1 MTQPPPVFHQNWFGD
16 TADPDLFCPTPA
28 HASAAAELFAAIKTL
43 AGFIVLTGEAGTGK
57 TTVLR
62 RVTRDV
68 EAAGGRV
75 FRCSGAGLPE
85 AKLASLARQMGAS
98 DATGPE
104 TRNEALPPAPGA
116 DHRRSD
122 AFMVAVDEAQG
133 LQPSELDGLRSLVES
148 GAASGTRIAVVL
160 AGQPALDLRLARLGS
175 EPGVPAYTLRV
186 VLPRLGSSEVDHY
199 VTHRLGLAGIRRD
212 EVFEPAAIDRVAD
225 YSGGVP
231 RVINQLCDA
240 ALRIAG
246 PAGALVSVPIVD
258 EAAVQLTLPFR
269 GRAGVRGARSAKR
282 TTPSA
287 GQRSKHPLPVVRP
300 GVARASVGLL
310 ILTAVGFFVSERAL
324 PLRSLHPPRPETTA
338 LIEAEAPPGSEV
350 TPDPG
355 MRTSEETRVPAAPV
369 TPAIPEGA
377 RDSPADHGSRQT
389 PQPVARA
396 GTDAEERPPPAS
408 PPPVTPTT
416 PDGPRDTRSGP
427 GPRQAPQPVAR
438 AGTAAEERPPPAS
451 PPPVIP
457 ATPEGARDTP
467 AGRGPRQVQQPAARA
482 GSGAGERPPRLAAG
496 GTTRRPQGVADGA
509 RPPGQLGG
517 RQPVK
522 GPGFSRG
529 GHIAGRADT
538 TGITALMVAVVHD
551 RGAVAE
557 LLLARGANV
566 NAADDGGVTALMLAA
581 NNGRTALLQRL
592 INRGA
597 TVNARSAAG
606 WTPLTYAAWNGHTAA
621 ARRLLEA
628 GANPALHDRIGWTAL
643 QYAAWRAA
651 DVSRT
656 RLPDASDLLPQQEGS
671 QIQVTQG
678 RYREMVELL
687 SAAGRGR

>member
-1 MTQPPPVFHQNWFGD
+1 VTQPPPVFHQNWFGD

-75 FRCSGAGLPE
+75 FRCSAAGLPE

-122 AFMVAVDEAQG
+122 AFVVAVDEAQG

-160 AGQPALDLRLARLGS
+160 AGQPELDLRLSRGGS
-175 EPGVPAYTLRV
+175 EPSVPPYTLRV

-212 EVFEPAAIDRVAD
+212 EAFEPTAIDRVAD

-258 EAAVQLTLPFR
+258 EAAAQLTLPFR
-269 GRAGVRGARSAKR
+269 GRVGVRGARSAKR
-282 TTPSA
+282 ATPSA
-287 GQRSKHPLPVVRP
+287 GRRSKRPLPVVRP

-324 PLRSLHPPRPETTA
+324 PLRSLHLPWPETTA
-338 LIEAEAPPGSEV
+338 LMPAEAPPGSEV

-377 RDSPADHGSRQT
+377 RDTPDHGSRQA

-408 PPPVTPTT
+408 PPPVTPVT
-416 PDGPRDTRSGP
+416 PEGPRDTAAGR
-427 GPRQAPQPVAR
+427 GPRQVHQPAAR
-438 AGTAAEERPPPAS
+438 AGTGTGERPPPAS
-451 PPPVIP
+451 PPTGPPVVRRASP
-457 ATPEGARDTP
+457 MALALLDSSEAGNLSKVQASLAEGTSPD
-467 AGRGPRQVQQPAARA
+467 VQ
-482 GSGAGERPPRLAAG
+482 
-496 GTTRRPQGVADGA
+496 
-509 RPPGQLGG
+509 
-517 RQPVK
+517 
-522 GPGFSRG
+522 
-529 GHIAGRADT
+529 DT

-597 TVNARSAAG
+597 TVNVRSAAG
-606 WTPLTYAAWNGHTAA
+606 WTALTYAAWNGHVAA

-656 RLPDASDLLPQQEGS
+656 RLPDASDLLPQQEGG

-687 SAAGRGR
+687 STAGRGR